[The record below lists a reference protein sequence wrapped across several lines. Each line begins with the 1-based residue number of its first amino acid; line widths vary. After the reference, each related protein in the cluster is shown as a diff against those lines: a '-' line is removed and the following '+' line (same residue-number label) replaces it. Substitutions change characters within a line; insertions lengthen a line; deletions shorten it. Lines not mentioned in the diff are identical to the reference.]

1 MNEFKGEL
9 IPFGAMLD
17 FIQQPSKDNKQIKYA
32 PRTVTGIFLSYFLQ
46 HGGKWKGDYLCI
58 ALTDLR
64 DGNVTAVQRV
74 MTITPPPNKVH
85 RFPLAEER
93 DPYSDAW
100 RFSHGMLG
108 TETGEGTTASKFP
121 HKDDTQ

>member
-32 PRTVTGIFLSYFLQ
+32 PRTVTGIFLGYFLQ

-64 DGNVTAVQRV
+64 DGNITAVQRV
-74 MTITPPPNKVH
+74 MTITPPPNKVY

-100 RFSHGMLG
+100 
-108 TETGEGTTASKFP
+108 
-121 HKDDTQ
+121 